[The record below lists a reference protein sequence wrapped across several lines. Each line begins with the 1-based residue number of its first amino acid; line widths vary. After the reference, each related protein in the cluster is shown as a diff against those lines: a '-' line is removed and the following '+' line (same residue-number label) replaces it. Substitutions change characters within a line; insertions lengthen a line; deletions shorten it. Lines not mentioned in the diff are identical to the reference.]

1 MNPSYKH
8 SQPDPKRRTL
18 IDCVR
23 TWNEQEPDRLAF
35 SYLLDG
41 EMDESRYTFGELDQV
56 SRSIGAY
63 LVERGMQG
71 KRLLLCY
78 PPGPEFV
85 LAFFGCQYAGATAI
99 PAYPPRRNRNT
110 ARIEAIA
117 SDARADMVL
126 TTRRILDG
134 ISGKLEHA
142 PSLVHL
148 DWIATDEIAMELAE
162 DWKHPGISAADLAV
176 LQYTSGST
184 GSPKGVMLSHE
195 NVINNLRMICDAFD
209 LPLNEPGMSW
219 LPAYHD
225 MGLVGGILAPVYRG
239 CPNYLLSPLA
249 FLQKPVRWLKAISNF
264 GVSTTGGP
272 NFAYALCVQQVTE
285 EQMEGLDLSGW
296 TLAYNGAEPIRA
308 STLDNFCEKFA
319 AIGFR
324 PEAFYPCYGM
334 AESTL
339 IVTGGT
345 RTGEPVHRTFDD
357 ESLHEH
363 RVVPVS
369 PDAESARTLVG
380 CGRILPD
387 EEVVIVD
394 PKTYKHLP
402 PGQVGEI
409 WVDSP
414 SVGLGYWNRLEET
427 EQTFKAKLSDSG
439 GGPYLRT
446 GDLGF
451 LKDSQLYVTGRLKD
465 LIIVRGVNRY
475 PHDIELTVEQSSTRL
490 QAGAVGAFAVDI
502 EDQER
507 LVIVSE
513 VERTRSKDWADVIQ
527 KIRHDVTAEHDLPP
541 DGIVLVRFGS
551 IPKTSSG
558 KIQRHLCRRCFIEN
572 SLKVIAEWYAWDEV
586 SDAPVL
592 PQGTIDVPSQDLADV
607 NPEIAEVVMEHVRA
621 VARERARSLSL
632 QSNIVNDLGLDSLE
646 RLQIAN
652 ALEETFQGRFPEEVL
667 QEAET
672 VGEVALA
679 IQEHFG
685 SNLPPRASVTSSV
698 EMGKK
703 VRPRDAEIPEE
714 DYLFGKMPEY
724 LQLKQTMQ
732 LLDRSGLP
740 NPFFTVHEDLTRD
753 TTVIDGRSMLS
764 FSSYNYLGMSGDPV
778 VSEAARQAIAQYGTS
793 VSASRLVS
801 GEKTIHGEL
810 EQAIADF
817 IGVEAA
823 ILYVGGHA
831 TNESTIGHL
840 FGPGD
845 LILHDAL
852 AHNSIIQGA
861 ILSGARRRPFAHND
875 WQELDAILHE
885 IRHEYRRVLVAVE
898 GVYSMDG
905 DFPDLP
911 RFVEVKDRHRA
922 LLMVDEAHSIGTM
935 GAHGRGISEH
945 FGVDPRTVELWMGTL
960 SKAFGSCGGY
970 IAGCPE
976 MVEYLKYTSPGFV
989 YSVGMPPG
997 NVAAALASLRVLEE
1011 EPQWVADV
1019 QARSRLFLKQ
1029 ARQAGLN
1036 TGLSNN
1042 TPVVPIIIGNSLH
1055 ALQLSHQLF
1064 ERAINVQPI
1073 LYPAV
1078 EESAARLRF
1087 FITSCH
1093 TEQQIIDTVAAVAE
1107 ELAKI
1112 DPAYIQVDSVQVN
1125 QAAPLSE
1132 ADAAKS

>member
-1 MNPSYKH
+1 MNPAHKY
-8 SQPDPKRRTL
+8 SQPDSERRTL
-18 IDCVR
+18 VDCVR
-23 TWNEQEPDRLAF
+23 YWTELQPDRLAF

-41 EMDESRYTFGELDQV
+41 ETDEARYSYEELDTV
-56 SRSIGAY
+56 SRSIAAH
-63 LVERGMQG
+63 LMERGMQG

-85 LAFFGCQYAGATAI
+85 TAFFGCQYAGATAI
-99 PAYPPRRNRNT
+99 PAYPPRRNRKT
-110 ARIEAIA
+110 ARIEGIA
-117 SDARADMVL
+117 SDAKADMVL
-126 TTRRILDG
+126 TKRRILDG
-134 ISGKLEHA
+134 IGGKLEKTS
-142 PSLVHL
+142 SLFHL
-148 DWIATDEIAMELAE
+148 DWVATDEIPLQQAD
-162 DWKHPGISAADLAV
+162 DWKSPEVSPSDLAV

-195 NVINNLRMICDAFD
+195 IMVNHLGMICDAFD
-209 LPLNEPGMSW
+209 LPVDEPCMSW

-225 MGLVGGILAPVYRG
+225 MGLVGGILAPMYG
-239 CPNYLLSPLA
+239 GIPNYLMSPLA
-249 FLQKPVRWLKAISNF
+249 FMQKPARWLQGISTF
-264 GVSTTGGP
+264 GVTTTGGP

-285 EQMEGLDLSGW
+285 EQMEGMDLSRW
-296 TLAYNGAEPIRA
+296 SLAYNGAEPIRA
-308 STLDNFCEKFA
+308 STLENFCEKFSA
-319 AIGFR
+319 VGFR
-324 PEAFYPCYGM
+324 PEVFYPCYGM

-339 IVTGGT
+339 LVTGGT
-345 RTGEPVHRTFDD
+345 RGGLPVQRTFDD

-369 PDAESARTLVG
+369 PDAESARTLIG
-380 CGRILPD
+380 CGQVLPD

-414 SVGLGYWNRLEET
+414 GVGLGYWDRLEET

-451 LKDSQLYVTGRLKD
+451 LKDNQLYVTGRLKD

-502 EDQER
+502 GDQER

-527 KIRHDVTAEHDLPP
+527 KIRHDVSAEHDLPP

-572 SLKVIAEWYAWDEV
+572 SLKVISEWYAWEESDEPLV
-586 SDAPVL
+586 APSL
-592 PQGTIDVPSQDLADV
+592 EGTAAEELVEV
-607 NPEIAEVVMEHVRA
+607 NGEIAEVVMEHVRQ
-621 VARERARSLSL
+621 VARERAGSLSL
-632 QSNIVNDLGLDSLE
+632 HTNIVHDLGLDSLE

-652 ALEETFQGRFPEEVL
+652 ALEETFQGRFPEDVL
-667 QEAET
+667 QDAET
-672 VGEVALA
+672 VAEVALA
-679 IQEHFG
+679 IEQHFG
-685 SNLPPRASVTSSV
+685 TDALLQRATPAVDS
-698 EMGKK
+698 KDRK

-724 LQLKQTMQ
+724 LQLKQNMQ

-740 NPFFTVHEDLTRD
+740 NPFFTVHQELTRD
-753 TTVIDGRSMLS
+753 TTVIDGRSLLS

-778 VSEAARQAIAQYGTS
+778 VSEASQQAISQYGTS

-817 IGVEAA
+817 IGVENA

-875 WQELDAILHE
+875 WQELDDILSE

-911 RFVEVKDRHRA
+911 RFIEVKDRHRA

-945 FGVDPRTVELWMGTL
+945 FGIDPRQVELWMGTL

-1011 EPQWVADV
+1011 EPQRVADL
-1019 QARSRLFLKQ
+1019 QARSRLFLSE
-1029 ARQAGLN
+1029 ARRVGLN
-1036 TGLSNN
+1036 TGLGNN

-1064 ERAINVQPI
+1064 ERNINVQPI

-1078 EESAARLRF
+1078 EETAARLRF

-1093 TEQQIIDTVAAVAE
+1093 SEQQIIDTVAAVAE
-1107 ELAKI
+1107 ELGKI
-1112 DPAYIQVDSVQVN
+1112 DPAYLAPASTPSDQV
-1125 QAAPLSE
+1125 APVTETGSRV
-1132 ADAAKS
+1132 S

>member
-1 MNPSYKH
+1 M
-8 SQPDPKRRTL
+8 
-18 IDCVR
+18 
-23 TWNEQEPDRLAF
+23 
-35 SYLLDG
+35 
-41 EMDESRYTFGELDQV
+41 
-56 SRSIGAY
+56 
-63 LVERGMQG
+63 
-71 KRLLLCY
+71 
-78 PPGPEFV
+78 
-85 LAFFGCQYAGATAI
+85 
-99 PAYPPRRNRNT
+99 
-110 ARIEAIA
+110 
-117 SDARADMVL
+117 AD
-126 TTRRILDG
+126 
-134 ISGKLEHA
+134 
-142 PSLVHL
+142 
-148 DWIATDEIAMELAE
+148 
-162 DWKHPGISAADLAV
+162 DWKLPEISTSDLAV

-184 GSPKGVMLSHE
+184 GSPKGVMLSQE

-209 LPLNEPGMSW
+209 LPLDEPSLSW

-225 MGLVGGILAPVYRG
+225 MGLVGGILGPIYRG

-249 FLQKPVRWLKAISNF
+249 FLQKPVRWLKAISTF
-264 GVSTTGGP
+264 GVATTGGP
-272 NFAYALCVQQVTE
+272 NFAYSLCVQQVTE
-285 EQMEGLDLSGW
+285 EQMEGLDLSRW

-308 STLDNFCEKFA
+308 STLDSFCEKFA
-319 AIGFR
+319 AVGFR

-345 RTGEPVHRTFDD
+345 RAGRPVQCTFDD
-357 ESLHEH
+357 ESLHGH
-363 RVVPVS
+363 RVVSVS

-451 LKDSQLYVTGRLKD
+451 LKDNQLYVTGRLKD

-527 KIRHDVTAEHDLPP
+527 KIRHDVTAEHNLPP

-558 KIQRHLCRRCFIEN
+558 KIQRHLCRRCFMES
-572 SLKVIAEWYAWDEV
+572 SLKVIAEWYAWDEA
-586 SDAPVL
+586 SDAQLLEQVTTDPA
-592 PQGTIDVPSQDLADV
+592 PQDLAGV
-607 NPEIAEVVMEHVRA
+607 KPEIAEVVMEHVRA
-621 VARERARSLSL
+621 VARERAGSLSL

-652 ALEETFQGRFPEEVL
+652 ALEETFQGRFPEDVL

-672 VGEVALA
+672 VAEVALA

-685 SNLPPRASVTSSV
+685 SDLPLPRVAGV
-698 EMGKK
+698 EEGRK

-714 DYLFGKMPEY
+714 DYLFDKMPEY
-724 LQLKQTMQ
+724 LQLKQTMK

-753 TTVIDGRSMLS
+753 TTVIDGRSLVS
-764 FSSYNYLGMSGDPV
+764 FSSYNYLGMSGDPA
-778 VSEAARQAIAQYGTS
+778 VSEAARQAIEQYGTS

-817 IGVEAA
+817 IGVEAS
-823 ILYVGGHA
+823 ILYVSGHA

-875 WQELDAILHE
+875 WQDLDSILRE
-885 IRHEYRRVLVAVE
+885 IRHEYRRVLVVVE

-911 RFVEVKDRHRA
+911 RFVEVKDRYRA

-935 GAHGRGISEH
+935 GAHGRGLSEH
-945 FGVDPRTVELWMGTL
+945 FGIDSRTVELWMGTL

-970 IAGCPE
+970 IAGCSE
-976 MVEYLKYTSPGFV
+976 LVEYLKYTSPGFV
-989 YSVGMPPG
+989 YSVGMPPS
-997 NVAAALASLRVLEE
+997 NVAAALASLRILEE
-1011 EPQWVADV
+1011 EPQRVADV
-1019 QARSRLFLKQ
+1019 QARSRLFLRL

-1042 TPVVPIIIGNSLH
+1042 TPVVPIITGNSLH

-1064 ERAINVQPI
+1064 ERDINVQPI

-1093 TEQQIIDTVAAVAE
+1093 SEQQIIDTVAAVAE
-1107 ELAKI
+1107 ELEKI
-1112 DPAYIQVDSVQVN
+1112 DPAYIRSDATAVDVV
-1125 QAAPLSE
+1125 APFSE
-1132 ADAAKS
+1132 ADVAKS

>member
-1 MNPSYKH
+1 VNPAHKY

-18 IDCVR
+18 VDCVR
-23 TWNEQEPDRLAF
+23 VWTEEQPDRLVF

-41 EMDESRYTFGELDQV
+41 ETDESKYTYGELDRA

-63 LVERGMQG
+63 LLERGMQG

-117 SDARADMVL
+117 SDARADLVL
-126 TTRRILDG
+126 TTRQVLDG
-134 ISGKLEHA
+134 VSGKLEHA

-148 DWIATDEIAMELAE
+148 DWVATDEIPLELAD
-162 DWKHPGISAADLAV
+162 DWKLPDISTSDLAV

-184 GSPKGVMLSHE
+184 GSPKGVMLSQE
-195 NVINNLRMICDAFD
+195 NVVNNLRMICDAFD
-209 LPLNEPGMSW
+209 LPLDEPGMSW

-225 MGLVGGILAPVYRG
+225 MGLVGGILGPIYRG

-249 FLQKPVRWLKAISNF
+249 FLQKPVRWLKAISTF
-264 GVSTTGGP
+264 GVTTTGGP
-272 NFAYALCVQQVTE
+272 NFAYSLCVQQVTE
-285 EQMEGLDLSGW
+285 EQMEGLDLSRW

-308 STLDNFCEKFA
+308 STLDSFCEKFA
-319 AIGFR
+319 AVGFR

-345 RTGEPVHRTFDD
+345 RAGRPVQCTFDD
-357 ESLHEH
+357 ESLHGH
-363 RVVPVS
+363 RVVSVS
-369 PDAESARTLVG
+369 PDAESARTLVS

-414 SVGLGYWNRLEET
+414 SVGIGYWNRLEET

-451 LKDSQLYVTGRLKD
+451 LKDNQLYVTGRLKD

-527 KIRHDVTAEHDLPP
+527 KIRHDVTAEHNLPP

-558 KIQRHLCRRCFIEN
+558 KIQRHLCRRCFMEN
-572 SLKVIAEWYAWDEV
+572 SLKVIAEWYAWDDV
-586 SDAPVL
+586 SDALLLEQVTTDPA
-592 PQGTIDVPSQDLADV
+592 PQDLAGV
-607 NPEIAEVVMEHVRA
+607 KPEIAEVVMEHVRA
-621 VARERARSLSL
+621 VARERAGSLSL

-652 ALEETFQGRFPEEVL
+652 ALEETFQGRFPEDVL

-672 VGEVALA
+672 VAEVALA
-679 IQEHFG
+679 IQKHFG
-685 SNLPPRASVTSSV
+685 SDLPLPRVAGA
-698 EMGKK
+698 EERRR

-714 DYLFGKMPEY
+714 DYLFDKMPEY
-724 LQLKQTMQ
+724 LQWKQTMK

-753 TTVIDGRSMLS
+753 TTVINGRSLVS
-764 FSSYNYLGMSGDPV
+764 FSSYNYLGMSGDPA
-778 VSEAARQAIAQYGTS
+778 VSKAAQQAIEQYGTS

-823 ILYVGGHA
+823 ILYVSGHA

-875 WQELDAILHE
+875 WQDLDSILRE
-885 IRHEYRRVLVAVE
+885 IRHEYRRVLVVVE

-905 DFPDLP
+905 DFPELP
-911 RFVEVKDRHRA
+911 RFVKVKDRHRA

-935 GAHGRGISEH
+935 GAHGRGLSEH
-945 FGVDPRTVELWMGTL
+945 FGIDSRTVELWMGTL

-970 IAGCPE
+970 IAGCSE
-976 MVEYLKYTSPGFV
+976 LVEYLKYTSPGFV
-989 YSVGMPPG
+989 YSVGMPPS

-1011 EPQWVADV
+1011 EPQRVADV
-1019 QARSRLFLKQ
+1019 QARSRLFLRL

-1042 TPVVPIIIGNSLH
+1042 TPVVPIITGNSLH

-1064 ERAINVQPI
+1064 ERDINVQPI

-1093 TEQQIIDTVAAVAE
+1093 SEQQIIDTVAAVAE
-1107 ELAKI
+1107 ELEKI
-1112 DPAYIQVDSVQVN
+1112 DPAYIGSDATAVDLVV
-1125 QAAPLSE
+1125 PLSE
-1132 ADAAKS
+1132 ADVAKS